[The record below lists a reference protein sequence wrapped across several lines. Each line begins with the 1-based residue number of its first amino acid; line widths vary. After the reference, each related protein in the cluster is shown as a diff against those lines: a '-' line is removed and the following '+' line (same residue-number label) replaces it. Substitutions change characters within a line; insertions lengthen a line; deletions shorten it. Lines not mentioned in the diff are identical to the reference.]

1 MLTASVAL
9 GALVAL
15 LRGGSLWRLTTF
27 PIRAWWLIL
36 VAFLIK
42 LALVRLS
49 GAIPLMHEYSGAI
62 HLLVYA
68 LTALALY
75 LNRRLPWLPLLLG
88 GTLLNLVVVAANGGR
103 MPVFPQAMELVGKH
117 EGLATLIAG
126 LDPVHVVVTRDTVL
140 PWLGDW
146 IPVPF
151 PPTAVAS
158 PGDVF
163 VAAGV
168 ILFLNAVTCN
178 RPTASYASA
187 LGPSGS
193 G

>member
-9 GALVAL
+9 GALIAL
-15 LRGGSLWRLTTF
+15 LRGGNLWRLTTF

-42 LALVRLS
+42 LALMRLS
-49 GAIPLMHEYSGAI
+49 GAIPLVHEYSGAI

-117 EGLATLIAG
+117 EGLAALI
-126 LDPVHVVVTRDTVL
+126 
-140 PWLGDW
+140 
-146 IPVPF
+146 
-151 PPTAVAS
+151 
-158 PGDVF
+158 
-163 VAAGV
+163 AGV

-178 RPTASYASA
+178 RATASYASA
-187 LGPSGS
+187 PEPSGS
-193 G
+193 GFSAPDFPASVCN

>member
-9 GALVAL
+9 GALIAL

-27 PIRAWWLIL
+27 PIGAWWLIL

-42 LALVRLS
+42 LALERL
-49 GAIPLMHEYSGAI
+49 SGAI

-88 GTLLNLVVVAANGGR
+88 GTLLNWVVVVANGGR
-103 MPVFPQAMELVGKH
+103 MPVFPQATELVGKH

-178 RPTASYASA
+178 RPTASYESA
-187 LGPSGS
+187 LGPSKS